1 MKVIT
6 RGWPPERRKAQ
17 AERIRQT
24 QPWLHSTGPTGK
36 EGKNRSAQ
44 NSVTHGMT
52 SENGKRLR
60 KVLGE
65 HRQMTAWLEMLTKM
79 NPPASQEGGDVI

>member
-24 QPWLHSTGPTGK
+24 QPWLHSTGPTGA
-36 EGKNRSAQ
+36 EGKDRSAQ

-52 SENGKRLR
+52 SKNGKRLR
-60 KVLGE
+60 KALRE
-65 HRQMTAWLEMLTKM
+65 HRQMTAVLEELARNLDATL
-79 NPPASQEGGDVI
+79 SD